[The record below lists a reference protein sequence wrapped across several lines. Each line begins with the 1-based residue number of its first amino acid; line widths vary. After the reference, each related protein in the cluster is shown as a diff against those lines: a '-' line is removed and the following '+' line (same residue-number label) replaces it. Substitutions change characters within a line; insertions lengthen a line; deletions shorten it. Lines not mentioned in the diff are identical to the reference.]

1 MVATKAMLLASVI
14 LTVGAPREK
23 EPGMS
28 DEQKIRRTLEEF
40 RAAWNASNPEAL
52 VRCYAE
58 PHMDLN
64 APQAVQT
71 RGETRAALE
80 QFFALFQS
88 SLEVTSDEVI
98 VAGEWA
104 LQRGEFVQTLTDR
117 TGGETR
123 TLRRR
128 YVEVLRRQP
137 AGDWLVLWAMD
148 APLRCEEA
156 R

>member
-1 MVATKAMLLASVI
+1 
-14 LTVGAPREK
+14 
-23 EPGMS
+23 MS
-28 DEQKIRRTLEEF
+28 EEYKIRRKLEEF
-40 RAAWNASNPEAL
+40 RNAWNAGDPEDL

-80 QFFALFQS
+80 KFFALFQS
-88 SLEVTSDEVI
+88 TLEVTSDEVI

-117 TGGETR
+117 SGGQTR

-137 AGDWLVLWAMD
+137 GGEWLVAWGMD
-148 APLRCEEA
+148 APLGGEDA